1 MKGTV
6 VSIWLNTCRKIYN
19 DSQVN
24 EAMDHAGWETGK
36 IFSPLEEV
44 DDNVIAKFIS
54 KLSKSR
60 SLTKEKLWNEIG
72 KDNIHSFVS
81 VYPIC
86 FKKRNAYEFL
96 RSLNNIHVAI
106 TKKIPGAK
114 PPIVDVVQI
123 SKTKAIITYS
133 SRRKMFDYFLGMLE
147 GTFAYYNEALEFKIL
162 EKSGEGMKVEVTF
175 EKEINSKKSYGFN
188 KILSFGFIKS
198 LPVKASIFNFIL
210 TFIGSILILGVESI
224 VPALETTALATVVT
238 FIGTY
243 LLLKP
248 IKTMTQLQ
256 EDSQNGKA
264 YDAVSTKDELE
275 VLYETIKA
283 RSNTSSMDM
292 TEFDANVSEMMEYLN
307 KVKAISDIM
316 GHSSKEISTVVEQM
330 SDTSVDQ
337 ANNTERVAYGLND
350 NIRALNSLVNS
361 ENENKVAMEDTVME
375 ISRGFDEIKTVSNNI
390 QKTLDK
396 FQEVK
401 ETGVKLN
408 NKASDI
414 TNIVSIVAQ
423 ISDMTNLLALNA
435 SIEAARAGEHGRGF
449 AVVAEEVR
457 KLAEQTKDAVEEI
470 NLNLKE
476 FVGDIKYT
484 VDIIGDQCVA
494 LQTQTDGLE
503 RIRDISAGTTSAI
516 DKVSESMITTINDLG
531 REVKAIEGMYD
542 SVESLAAI
550 AQENSASSQEVS
562 ASVTVYTEEMIKLT
576 AAIGEVQ
583 RITEYFRNTLDL

>member
-6 VSIWLNTCRKIYN
+6 VSIWLNTCRKLYN

-24 EAMDHAGWETGK
+24 EAMNHAGWETNK

-44 DDNVIAKFIS
+44 DDKVIAKFIS
-54 KLSKSR
+54 KLSEVR
-60 SLTKEKLWNEIG
+60 RLTKEKLWNDIG
-72 KDNIHSFVS
+72 RDNIQSFVN
-81 VYPIC
+81 VYPIY
-86 FKKRNAYEFL
+86 FKKKSAYEFL
-96 RSLNNIHVAI
+96 KSLNDIHIAI
-106 TKKIPGAK
+106 TKKISGAK
-114 PPIVDVVQI
+114 PPAVDIVQI
-123 SKTKAIITYS
+123 SKRKAVMTYS
-133 SRRKMFDYFLGMLE
+133 SKRKMFDYFLGMLE
-147 GTFAYYNEALEFKIL
+147 GTFEYFNEQLEYEIL
-162 EKSGEGMKVEVTF
+162 EKSGDMMKVEMTF

-198 LPVKASIFNFIL
+198 LSIKASIFTFLL
-210 TFIGSILILGVESI
+210 TLIGSTLILGVKSI
-224 VPALETTALATVVT
+224 VPALEITAVATVVT

-248 IKTMTQLQ
+248 IKTMTRLRDDN
-256 EDSQNGKA
+256 EMG
-264 YDAVSTKDELE
+264 YDVISTKDGLE
-275 VLYETIKA
+275 GLYEAIK
-283 RSNTSSMDM
+283 SGTNISSMDM
-292 TEFDANVSEMMEYLN
+292 TEFDANVSEMVEYLN
-307 KVKAISDIM
+307 KVKAISNVM
-316 GHSSKEISTVVEQM
+316 EGSSKEISTVVEQM
-330 SDTSVDQ
+330 SETSVDQ
-337 ANNTERVAYGLND
+337 ANNTETVAAGLND
-350 NIRALNSLVNS
+350 NIRALNNLVNS
-361 ENENKVAMEDTVME
+361 ENENKLAMEETIMK
-375 ISRGFDEIKTVSNNI
+375 ITSGFDEIKTVSNNI

-401 ETGVKLN
+401 ETGIKLN

-476 FVGDIKYT
+476 FAEDIKYT
-484 VDIIGDQCVA
+484 VDSIDEQYVA
-494 LQTQTDGLE
+494 LEKQTDGLE
-503 RIRDISAGTTSAI
+503 RIRDISAGTTTAV

-542 SVESLAAI
+542 NVESLAAI
-550 AQENSASSQEVS
+550 AEENSASSQEVS
-562 ASVTVYTEEMIKLT
+562 ASVNTYTDEMIKLT
-576 AAIGEVQ
+576 EAIGEVQ
-583 RITEYFRNTLDL
+583 RITEYFRSTLDV

>member
-6 VSIWLNTCRKIYN
+6 VSIWLNTCRKLYN

-24 EAMDHAGWETGK
+24 EAMNHAGWETNK

-44 DDNVIAKFIS
+44 DDKVIAKFIS
-54 KLSKSR
+54 KLSETR
-60 SLTKEKLWNEIG
+60 NLTKEKLWNDIG
-72 KDNIHSFVS
+72 KDNIQSFVN
-81 VYPIC
+81 VYPVY
-86 FKKRNAYEFL
+86 FKKRSAYEFL
-96 RSLNNIHVAI
+96 KSLNDIHIAI
-106 TKKIPGAK
+106 TKKISGAK
-114 PPIVDVVQI
+114 PPAVDIVQT
-123 SKTKAIITYS
+123 SKRKAVMTYS
-133 SRRKMFDYFLGMLE
+133 SKRKMFDYFLGMLE
-147 GTFAYYNEALEFKIL
+147 GTFEYFNEQLEYEIL
-162 EKSGEGMKVEVTF
+162 EKSGDVMKVEVTF

-198 LPVKASIFNFIL
+198 LSVKASIFTFIL
-210 TFIGSILILGVESI
+210 TLIGSTLILGVKSI
-224 VPALETTALATVVT
+224 IPALEITAVATVVT

-248 IKTMTQLQ
+248 VKAITGLK
-256 EDSQNGKA
+256 EDKERS
-264 YDAVSTKDELE
+264 YDVISTKDELE
-275 VLYETIKA
+275 GLYEVIK
-283 RSNTSSMDM
+283 SGTNISSMDT
-292 TEFDANVSEMMEYLN
+292 TEFDANVSEMVEYLN
-307 KVKAISDIM
+307 KVKAISNVM
-316 GHSSKEISTVVEQM
+316 EGSSKEISTVVEQM
-330 SDTSVDQ
+330 SETSVDQ
-337 ANNTERVAYGLND
+337 ANNTERVASGLND
-350 NIRALNSLVNS
+350 NIRALNNLVNS
-361 ENENKVAMEDTVME
+361 ENENKLAMEDT
-375 ISRGFDEIKTVSNNI
+375 ITKITAGFDEIKTVSNNI

-401 ETGVKLN
+401 ETGIKLN

-476 FVGDIKYT
+476 FAEDIKYT
-484 VDIIGDQCVA
+484 VDSIDEQYVA
-494 LQTQTDGLE
+494 LEKQTDGLE
-503 RIRDISAGTTSAI
+503 RIRDISAGTTTAV

-542 SVESLAAI
+542 NVESLAAI
-550 AQENSASSQEVS
+550 AEENSASSQEVS
-562 ASVTVYTEEMIKLT
+562 ASVNTYTDEMIKLT
-576 AAIGEVQ
+576 EAIGEVQ
-583 RITEYFRNTLDL
+583 RITEYFRSTLDV

>member
-6 VSIWLNTCRKIYN
+6 VSIWLNTCRKLYN

-24 EAMDHAGWETGK
+24 EAINHAGWETNK

-44 DDNVIAKFIS
+44 DDKVIAKFIS
-54 KLSKSR
+54 KLSETR
-60 SLTKEKLWNEIG
+60 SLTKEKLWNDIG
-72 KDNIHSFVS
+72 KDNIQSFVN
-81 VYPIC
+81 VYPVY
-86 FKKRNAYEFL
+86 FKKRSAYEFL
-96 RSLNNIHVAI
+96 KSLNDIHIAI
-106 TKKIPGAK
+106 TKKISGAK
-114 PPIVDVVQI
+114 PPAVDIVQT
-123 SKTKAIITYS
+123 SKRKAVMTYS
-133 SRRKMFDYFLGMLE
+133 SKRKMFDYFLGMLE
-147 GTFAYYNEALEFKIL
+147 GTFEYFNEQLEYEIL
-162 EKSGEGMKVEVTF
+162 EKSGDVMKVEVTF

-198 LPVKASIFNFIL
+198 LSVKASVFTFIL
-210 TFIGSILILGVESI
+210 TLIGSTLILGVKSI
-224 VPALETTALATVVT
+224 VPALEITAVATVVT

-248 IKTMTQLQ
+248 VKAITGLK
-256 EDSQNGKA
+256 EDKERS
-264 YDAVSTKDELE
+264 YDVISTKDELE
-275 VLYETIKA
+275 GLYEVIK
-283 RSNTSSMDM
+283 SGTNISSMDM
-292 TEFDANVSEMMEYLN
+292 TEFDANVSEMVEYLN
-307 KVKAISDIM
+307 KVKAISNVM
-316 GHSSKEISTVVEQM
+316 EGSSKEISTVVEQM
-330 SDTSVDQ
+330 SETSVDQ
-337 ANNTERVAYGLND
+337 ANNTERVASGLND
-350 NIRALNSLVNS
+350 NIRALNNLVNS
-361 ENENKVAMEDTVME
+361 ENENKLAMEDT
-375 ISRGFDEIKTVSNNI
+375 ITKITAGFDEIKTVSNNI

-401 ETGVKLN
+401 ETGIKLN

-476 FVGDIKYT
+476 FAEDIKYT
-484 VDIIGDQCVA
+484 VDSIDEQYVA
-494 LQTQTDGLE
+494 LEKQTDGLE
-503 RIRDISAGTTSAI
+503 RIRDISAGTTTAV

-542 SVESLAAI
+542 NVESLAAI
-550 AQENSASSQEVS
+550 AEENSASSQEVS
-562 ASVTVYTEEMIKLT
+562 ASVNTYTDEMIKLT
-576 AAIGEVQ
+576 EAIGEVQ
-583 RITEYFRNTLDL
+583 RITEYFRSTLDV

>member
-6 VSIWLNTCRKIYN
+6 VSIWLNTCRKLYN

-24 EAMDHAGWETGK
+24 EAMDHAGWKTNK

-44 DDNVIAKFIS
+44 DDKVIAKFIS
-54 KLSKSR
+54 KLSETR

-72 KDNIHSFVS
+72 KDNIQSFVN
-81 VYPIC
+81 VYPVY
-86 FKKRNAYEFL
+86 FKKKSAYEFL
-96 RSLNNIHVAI
+96 KSLSDIHIAI
-106 TKKIPGAK
+106 TKKITGAK
-114 PPIVDVVQI
+114 PPAVDIVQT
-123 SKTKAIITYS
+123 SKRKAVMTYS

-147 GTFAYYNEALEFKIL
+147 GTFDYFDEPLEYEIL
-162 EKSGEGMKVEVTF
+162 EKSGDVMKVEMTF

-198 LPVKASIFNFIL
+198 LSAKASIFTFIL
-210 TFIGSILILGVESI
+210 TLIGSMLILGVKSM
-224 VPALETTALATVVT
+224 VPALGITALATVGT

-243 LLLKP
+243 LLLSP
-248 IKTMTQLQ
+248 VKTMTRLQ
-256 EDSQNGKA
+256 EDKERT
-264 YDAVSTKDELE
+264 YDAISTKDELE
-275 VLYETIKA
+275 RLYEAIKSGA
-283 RSNTSSMDM
+283 NTSSMDM
-292 TEFDANVSEMMEYLN
+292 TEFDANVSEMVEYLN
-307 KVKAISDIM
+307 KVKAISNVM
-316 GHSSKEISTVVEQM
+316 EGSSKEISTVVEQM
-330 SDTSVDQ
+330 SETSVDQ
-337 ANNTERVAYGLND
+337 ANNTERVASGLND
-350 NIRALNSLVNS
+350 NIRALNNLVNS
-361 ENENKVAMEDTVME
+361 ENENKLAMEDTIMK
-375 ISRGFDEIKTVSNNI
+375 ITAGFDEIKTVSNNI

-401 ETGVKLN
+401 ETGIKLN

-476 FVGDIKYT
+476 FAEDIKYT
-484 VDIIGDQCVA
+484 VDSIDEQYVA
-494 LQTQTDGLE
+494 LEKQTDGLE
-503 RIRDISAGTTSAI
+503 RIRDISAGTTTAV

-550 AQENSASSQEVS
+550 AEENSASSQEVS
-562 ASVTVYTEEMIKLT
+562 ASVNTYTDEMIKLT
-576 AAIGEVQ
+576 EAIGEVQ
-583 RITEYFRNTLDL
+583 RITEYFRSTLDV